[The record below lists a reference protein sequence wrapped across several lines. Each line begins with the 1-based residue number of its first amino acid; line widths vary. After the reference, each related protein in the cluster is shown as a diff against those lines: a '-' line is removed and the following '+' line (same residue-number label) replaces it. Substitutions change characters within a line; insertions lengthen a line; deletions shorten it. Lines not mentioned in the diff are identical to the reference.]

1 MKKRWIV
8 LLATVMLFAFTA
20 GVVAGPAVQDIT
32 ASLANDIKITLDGEA
47 WTPMDNGNPMAPI
60 IYNGRTYL
68 PVRAIAEALDINVGW
83 DEATRTV
90 ILGEAAAPVE
100 EEPAPVEEE
109 PVEEEPAPVEEEPVE
124 EEPAPAAEL
133 AIEPATGEISKGNVA
148 DGSFVITF
156 GDATK
161 VDGVTAVAN
170 STLTG
175 PNYKLADPKEGE
187 HYTITDNGDGTA
199 TFVIKKE
206 IAGILPGGAATLGMV
221 PAGSELVLTLS
232 FDNGQELK
240 YTYAVVD

>member
-1 MKKRWIV
+1 MKKRWIM

-20 GVVAGPAVQDIT
+20 GVVAAPAVQTIT
-32 ASLANDIKITLDGEA
+32 ASLANDFKFTLNGEA
-47 WTPMDNGNPMAPI
+47 WTPKDADGSTMAPI
-60 IYNGRTYL
+60 VYNDRTYL
-68 PVRAIAEALDINVGW
+68 PARAIAEALGITVGW
-83 DEATRTV
+83 DADTRTV
-90 ILGEAAAPVE
+90 ILGEAPAPVE
-100 EEPAPVEEE
+100 EEPIEEE